1 MLFYEFLH
9 IILTAIAKNVN
20 NAAIFFNKRAMRNID
35 RKIKHIPYA
44 DSRMD
49 FCSIAI
55 NLDRKAGQPVR
66 LSFHLT
72 PKLQ

>member
-9 IILTAIAKNVN
+9 IILTAMAKNVN

-35 RKIKHIPYA
+35 RKIKHIPCA

-55 NLDRKAGQPVR
+55 NL
-66 LSFHLT
+66 
-72 PKLQ
+72 

>member
-35 RKIKHIPYA
+35 RKIKHIPT
-44 DSRMD
+44 
-49 FCSIAI
+49 
-55 NLDRKAGQPVR
+55 
-66 LSFHLT
+66 LT
-72 PKLQ
+72 AEWIFALLQ

>member
-9 IILTAIAKNVN
+9 IILAARAKNVN
-20 NAAIFFNKRAMRNID
+20 NATIFFNKRTMRNVG

-55 NLDRKAGQPVR
+55 NLDRKAGQPVW
-66 LSFHLT
+66 LSFHLM